1 MAKTLW
7 AIATNMKNQLFRHI
21 VILSVICGCSETT
34 KQDKQETQTPTEYS
48 GPIIDMHIHAY
59 DQEAGSSMFGI
70 NYTNPLTGD
79 EFKGVKGPEEQKT
92 ETLKILEQ
100 NNIVKAMM
108 SDGELWYDEDPE
120 RIIISGRNVSAD
132 SLRKRHKQGQLHGIG
147 EVVAYYGGLKA
158 DHPSLA
164 PYFDLAEELKV
175 PIGYHIF
182 PGGPPGG
189 IYYMGMKNVRVGNAN
204 PLQIEEI
211 LVSHPQMKI
220 YLAHGGWPYLED
232 MKALMYAHPQLY
244 IELAAISWILPRAE
258 FHNYVK
264 GLFDSG
270 FGDRIMFGTD
280 QMVWPSTIV
289 KAIEGVNMADFLS
302 LEQKEDIFYNNAA
315 KFLGLTDEEI
325 KKHKSE

>member
-1 MAKTLW
+1 
-7 AIATNMKNQLFRHI
+7 MKNQLFRYI
-21 VILSVICGCSETT
+21 VILSVIFGCAETT
-34 KQDKQETQTPTEYS
+34 KQDNQETQTPTEYS

-100 NNIVKAMM
+100 NNIVKAMI
-108 SDGELWYDEDPE
+108 SDGELWYDEDPD

-132 SLRKRHKQGQLHGIG
+132 SLRVRHNLGQLHGIG
-147 EVVAYYGGLKA
+147 EIVSFYDGLKA
-158 DHPSLA
+158 DDPSLA
-164 PYFDLAEELKV
+164 PYFDLAEELDI
-175 PIGYHIF
+175 PIGYHVL

-189 IYYMGMKNVRVGNAN
+189 IYYMGLKDMRVANAN
-204 PLQIEEI
+204 PVQIEEI

-244 IELAAISWILPRAE
+244 IELGAISWLLPRTE
-258 FHNYVK
+258 FHNYLK
-264 GLFDSG
+264 GLVDAG
-270 FGDRIMFGTD
+270 FGKRIMFGTD
-280 QMVWPSTIV
+280 QMVWPTTIE
-289 KAIEGVNMADFLS
+289 KAIEGVNTAEFLTIG
-302 LEQKEDIFYNNAA
+302 QKEDIFYNNAA
-315 KFLGLTDEEI
+315 NFLGLREEEI
-325 KKHKSE
+325 TKHKSP